1 MYVPF
6 GQMPDD
12 SRIWIYQSNRSLD
25 TQEVEVASAVLLNF
39 TEQWTAHKNNLKAS
53 FTILYQRF
61 IVLAVDEKAA
71 GASGCSIDSSV
82 RVLQQLQKELDVDLF
97 NRTLIYYKAE
107 EDYIDSAEMG
117 DFKALLS
124 SGELTADTVVFNNMI
139 EQINQL
145 DTEWEVPVSKSW
157 HKQLLPAD

>member
-39 TEQWTAHKNNLKAS
+39 TEQWTAHQNNLKAS

-82 RVLQQLQKELDVDLF
+82 RVLQQLQKEFDVDLF

-157 HKQLLPAD
+157 HKQLLPAV